1 MKPQFSWSRFA
12 GLKIRRI
19 WREERGV
26 AMAIIAL
33 ALPAMMGAGALAVDV
48 GYIYVAKS
56 VMQTAMDAGA
66 RAGAAVLAEGGTQAD
81 AEAEARSF
89 IDQNISGLSYL
100 AGAVSTVSFPA
111 STSIQVDISHPL
123 DLFFA
128 SFVGLDTATIAAG
141 AAVAAVR
148 SIEPGNLVPFGI
160 YCNSDGGCASQL
172 SVDQTFSN
180 MLRHCGNVFGA
191 SGSSCNYSPDT
202 PSGDEIFLTGL
213 SFNDN
218 NSNGELK
225 DEVENGYSGTRQGW
239 QSSMRSRLLA
249 GDNEMTFPV
258 IAPSD
263 ANDGTVVIVDFI
275 QVRIDNFRAGSASSQ
290 DEFDFQII
298 PRAVS
303 SNDFTTGS
311 EGLDINSILG
321 VRLIN

>member
-1 MKPQFSWSRFA
+1 
-12 GLKIRRI
+12 
-19 WREERGV
+19 
-26 AMAIIAL
+26 MAIIAL

-48 GYIYVAKS
+48 GHMYVAKS

-89 IDQNISGLSYL
+89 IDQNISGVPYL

-111 STSIQVDISHPL
+111 ATSIQVDISHPL

-141 AAVAAVR
+141 AGAEVAAIR

-160 YCNSDGGCASQL
+160 YCNNDGGCGGQL
-172 SVDQTFSN
+172 SVDQTFTD

-191 SGSSCNYSPDT
+191 GGSSCNYSPDT
-202 PSGDEIFLTGL
+202 PSDSEIFLTGL
-213 SFNDN
+213 SFNNN

-225 DEVENGYSGTRQGW
+225 DEVENGYSGTAEIGQIVGALTGTRQGW
-239 QSSMRSRLLA
+239 QSSMRSRLNA
-249 GDNEMTFPV
+249 GNNEMTFPV
-258 IAPSD
+258 IAPTS
-263 ANDGTVVIVDFI
+263 ANDGTVQIIDFV
-275 QVRIDNFRAGSASSQ
+275 QVRIDDFQAGSASRQ

-303 SNDFTTGS
+303 STDFTTGS

-321 VRLIN
+321 VRLSS